1 MWRGTTTALEE
12 PQPKAKSKA
21 KGKSTGNGDEV
32 ETLLKRADKASEER
46 KAMIQPKS
54 KQEMVVNQ
62 FFSYL
67 TTRLIQVKPELSFD
81 FTMDRQRLF
90 HTYVTL
96 SDQISS
102 ASSGVYHQHQ
112 LPYTPQQ
119 PIPAYPQRS
128 LSTPPG
134 SVSYIPFRLVTGYG
148 QQQYGQ
154 YLPQTPG
161 CYKHSY
167 SDGLTQTSFC
177 LCLWH
182 RRWRLSRTIKA
193 AAANSFSFSTRAALA
208 YNRGYYTWWRMIWNY
223 KENYNDSMQLPI
235 LSLFSSHCINRRYIV
250 RRTGVLVHRLVKP

>member
-12 PQPKAKSKA
+12 PQPKAKSNG

-32 ETLLKRADKASEER
+32 EALLKRADKASEER

-54 KQEMVVNQ
+54 KQEKVVNQ
-62 FFSYL
+62 FFSNL

-81 FTMDRQRLF
+81 FTMDYQRLF

-102 ASSGVYHQHQ
+102 ASSGVYHQ
-112 LPYTPQQ
+112 LPHTPQQ

-134 SVSYIPFRLVTGYG
+134 SVSYIPFRLVTGYD

-161 CYKHSY
+161 C
-167 SDGLTQTSFC
+167 
-177 LCLWH
+177 
-182 RRWRLSRTIKA
+182 
-193 AAANSFSFSTRAALA
+193 
-208 YNRGYYTWWRMIWNY
+208 
-223 KENYNDSMQLPI
+223 
-235 LSLFSSHCINRRYIV
+235 
-250 RRTGVLVHRLVKP
+250 